1 MKPIEVAAK
10 RAKAEEE
17 NDWEPVEVP
26 IKDPDGETTL
36 LIANPPGGG
45 QIAAFMATAASF
57 NSVTDN
63 IGGTITF
70 LTSLF
75 DDDDRR
81 YIINRLFD
89 RKDPFGP
96 DEIQAIISGL
106 MEEWTGRPTGSPSGS
121 ARSQKPG
128 GRKSTRP
135 TPALT

>member
-26 IKDPDGETTL
+26 IMDPDGETTV

-63 IGGTITF
+63 VGGTITF